1 MASTNLSRRRWPAAV
16 ILALAAIVIGAL
28 VGSFHNGSAAIA
40 VKPTNVNAPTV
51 SGTAQA
57 GSTLTASNG
66 TWSGTT
72 PFSFSY
78 AWSRCD
84 KDGKNCAPISGAT
97 DNTYAVQNA
106 DIGSTLSITVTASN
120 S

>member
-51 SGTAQA
+51 SGTAQV
-57 GSTLTASNG
+57 GSTLTATNG
-66 TWSGTT
+66 TWSGTA
-72 PFSFSY
+72 PFSFTFQ
-78 AWSRCD
+78 WNRCD
-84 KDGKNCAPISGAT
+84 KDGKNCSAISGAS
-97 DNTYAVQNA
+97 DNTNAVQN
-106 DIGSTLSITVTASN
+106 
-120 S
+120 